1 MKELEKF
8 TTKEIVD
15 YYIGYIM
22 EHELAASKS
31 EAKQLFLN
39 ALSYNGVRE
48 AVVEQ
53 IAFLIDAD
61 EE

>member
-39 ALSYNGVRE
+39 ALSYNVVRE

-53 IAFLIDAD
+53 IAFLIGAD